1 MNRIYTFKVD
11 EKLDQ
16 ELAKFERKLVEGER
30 IVEQTTVKNNDG
42 SSKLIITTE
51 QDRKGKN
58 LLFDQVRDG
67 NMKNHFGQHGQKP
80 YRHTHPPDSPKCC
93 Q

>member
-11 EKLDQ
+11 SELDKQ
-16 ELAKFERKLVEGER
+16 LREFQHQLAEGER
-30 IVEQTTVKNNDG
+30 IVEQTTVKCDDG

-58 LLFDQVRDG
+58 LLFDQIRNG
-67 NMKNHFGQHGQKP
+67 EMRNPLGKHGEKIL
-80 YRHTHPPDSPKCC
+80 KG
-93 Q
+93 